1 MNIYLIRHGESE
13 SDIKQKYD
21 GDYDDNLTI
30 NGLNQAE
37 EVANNS
43 LLKNIEIIYTS
54 PKIRAQET
62 AKILQSKY
70 NVPIHILEDLAEQ
83 DIYGAFLELGKDQPE
98 EEYRKLGEVLVNK
111 ETAYDGAET
120 YWDFRDRVLKS
131 LQELTTLPYNEIAI
145 VTHGGPIRCI
155 FREIIKHTT
164 IESLGNGAIIKLS
177 FKQGNVSVEDLVN
190 VEIIGA

>member
-13 SDIKQKYD
+13 SDLKQKYD
-21 GDYDDNLTI
+21 GDYDDHLTAM
-30 NGLNQAE
+30 GLQQAQ
-37 EVANNS
+37 EVADNTLLNS
-43 LLKNIEIIYTS
+43 IDAIYTS

-62 AKILQSKY
+62 AKIIQSKY

-120 YWDFRDRVLKS
+120 YWDFKDRIFNSISKLKS
-131 LQELTTLPYNEIAI
+131 SSYKNIAVI
-145 VTHGGPIRCI
+145 THGGPIRCI
-155 FREIIKHTT
+155 FREIIKDTN
-164 IESLGNGAIIKLS
+164 IDSLGNGAIIKLS
-177 FKQGNVSVEDLVN
+177 LNNDSIVVEDLIN
-190 VEIIGA
+190 VKLTS

>member
-21 GDYDDNLTI
+21 GDYDDNLTVM
-30 NGLNQAE
+30 GLQQAQ
-37 EVANNS
+37 EVANNT
-43 LLKNIEIIYTS
+43 LLKNIDAIYTS

-62 AKILQSKY
+62 SKIIQSKY
-70 NVPIHILEDLAEQ
+70 DVPVHILEDLAEQ

-98 EEYRKLGEVLVNK
+98 EEYRRLGEVLVNK
-111 ETAYDGAET
+111 DTAYDGAET

-131 LQELTTLPYNEIAI
+131 FQELTTSPYNEIAVI
-145 VTHGGPIRCI
+145 THGGPIRCI

-164 IESLGNGAIIKLS
+164 VESLGNGAIIKLS
-177 FKQGNVSVEDLVN
+177 LNNDSAVVEDLVN
-190 VEIIGA
+190 VEIITT